1 MRVCRSLDQDIP
13 VWKDEHGKPTT
24 GEQLTWEH
32 ILIILRGVTRIGVE
46 TYLATHKID
55 TGSALPV
62 CQPCSTCVSTLLHL
76 CQLCSNCMST
86 LLHLYVNP
94 APPVCQ
100 PCSTCMSTLLHLYVN
115 PAPPVCQTCSTLYV
129 NPAPPCMSTL
139 LHLYV
144 NPAPPCMST
153 LLHLVCQ
160 ACSTCMS
167 LYVNPASLVFEEP
180 LCMQTAHIGIN
191 LYTFNCCF
199 SQHLF

>member
-1 MRVCRSLDQDIP
+1 MENQPLES
-13 VWKDEHGKPTT
+13 
-24 GEQLTWEH
+24 GEQLTLEH

-76 CQLCSNCMST
+76 
-86 LLHLYVNP
+86 YVNP

-100 PCSTCMSTLLHLYVN
+100 PCSTCMSTLLHPYDN
-115 PAPPVCQTCSTLYV
+115 PAPPCMSNLLHLACQPCST
-129 NPAPPCMSTL
+129 CMSTL

-144 NPAPPCMST
+144 NLAPPCMSS
-153 LLHLVCQ
+153 LLY
-160 ACSTCMS
+160 
-167 LYVNPASLVFEEP
+167 LYVNPASLIFEEP